1 VTKATSS
8 RDSLSTI
15 GQSTFFFFSGTML
28 SRISGMFR
36 DISLAY
42 AFGAHGALAALF
54 VGFRFAHLF
63 RRLLGEGTLQSAFI
77 PLFEEVKAQNFASG
91 CRFFRDL
98 SLLWTVLVSTI
109 CLLIM
114 GLLWLCLPLFGPET
128 KEIVTLSLIMVPV
141 LLPTSLFGLNSCFLQ
156 SQKEYFISAVSP
168 LFFNLTLVL
177 SVFVLRSMPAVKAMP
192 LLSAAIVLAATVQY
206 VISFVPVFRSCFQ
219 ELRGQIFRGVSFF
232 SQEIKR
238 FWKPLSLGVIGIS
251 ASQINSAIDSLFAR
265 AAETQGPAHLWFAIR
280 FQHLP
285 LALFGVALSNAILPP
300 LTRAIQAGETA
311 KFLSFVEYAIRQVFA
326 LLLPCT
332 AILFVL
338 GISMINCI
346 YGHGNF
352 DSTAIFATTQ
362 CLHGYTLALLPTGIV
377 IVLAPI
383 FYAQKNYTIPVRGA
397 YLSLLLNTVLNA
409 IMVFGFGW
417 GAVSVTIATSIS
429 AWINAFYLY
438 WNARRFFGPLI
449 TRKGYEQIFQLILVV
464 FAATA
469 FVLMI
474 LSIFFSLPP
483 LFHYEATTLLPTLFL
498 DKLVHLVYP
507 MAAFGLSLFFFAKI
521 IQVDDLFSLIRS
533 FRSR

>member
-1 VTKATSS
+1 MTETSSS

-77 PLFEEVKAQNFASG
+77 PLFEEVKSKNFANG

-98 SLLWTVLVSTI
+98 FLLWTVLVSTI
-109 CLLIM
+109 CLVVM
-114 GLLWLCLPLFGPET
+114 GLLWLSLPFCTPEI
-128 KEIVTLSLIMVPV
+128 KEIITLSLIMVPV

-168 LFFNLTLVL
+168 LFFNLTLVF
-177 SVFVLRSMPAVKAMP
+177 SVFILRSLPAGEAMP
-192 LLSAAIVLAATVQY
+192 LLSVSIVFAATVQY
-206 VISFVPVFRSCFQ
+206 FVTFVPVFRYCFQ
-219 ELRGQIFRGVSFF
+219 ELRGQLFRGISFF
-232 SQEIKR
+232 SREIRR
-238 FWKPLSLGVIGIS
+238 FWKPLFLGVIGIS

-265 AAETQGPAHLWFAIR
+265 AAEIEGPAHLWFAIR

-300 LTRAIQAGETA
+300 LTRAIQAGENAT
-311 KFLSFVEYAIRQVFA
+311 FLSFVDYALRQVFA
-326 LLLPCT
+326 LLLPCMMV
-332 AILFVL
+332 LFLL

-352 DSTAIFATTQ
+352 DSSAIFATTQ
-362 CLHGYTLALLPTGIV
+362 CLHGYSLALLPTGVI

-397 YLSLLLNTVLNA
+397 YLSLVLNTVLNA

-429 AWINAFYLY
+429 AWINAVYLY
-438 WNARRFFGPLI
+438 WNARLSFGPLI
-449 TRKGYEQIFQLILVV
+449 TKVGYEQIFRVAVV
-464 FAATA
+464 VLAATA
-469 FVLMI
+469 FVWMV
-474 LSIFFSLPP
+474 LSLFFSLPP
-483 LFHYEATTLLPTLFL
+483 IFHYAPVTPIPTLFL
-498 DKLVHLVYP
+498 DKLSHLVYP
-507 MAAFGLSLFFFAKI
+507 MAAFALAVLLFAKI
-521 IQVDDLFSLIRS
+521 MRADDVFSLIKS
-533 FRSR
+533 FRSK